1 MKPAINKRR
10 QYLAKASAASL
21 KKSPVLDAVA
31 SVKVHINPKLIRAER
46 IGFIVLDEQMRYATH
61 ITLSTR
67 CACITDAVPQR
78 LIDSA
83 HRQQAATVIVFHV
96 IPDGDAIPSK
106 SDISLAE
113 KIVKLGR
120 RSHLEVIDYVVISRT
135 DATSLLDLAVRTA
148 CAAGSVQEYAEQMTL
163 SSILAEQPQNWPP
176 QIPAQPVSGKP
187 RTLWAID
194 LFAGCGG
201 LSLGLE
207 QAGFTPLL
215 ASELN
220 HDAMATYMAN
230 RQHNALSITS
240 FYDVHAITDDKLEE
254 LKTGWKKLGIDEIDL
269 IAGGPPCQGY
279 SGIGHRR
286 SYKVEKEKIPS
297 NFLFKEMTR
306 IISKLRPRMF
316 LFENVKGLLSAR
328 WTANGKK
335 GEIWEAVQKAFREL
349 NGGEY
354 LIDFKLVQAKDYGV
368 PQNRPRVLMAGIRKD
383 LGWNP
388 DVSATASGLLP
399 SKQGIPPSIEDML
412 SDLVDPGYLG
422 KKETER
428 YLCPPKTEVQ
438 KRLRTSKDGTVV
450 APKGAA
456 LKDQEYSE
464 HKPLIREKFQY
475 MLDHNGEIPVHM
487 QTKKFAQRVLPRVW
501 GANGP
506 TITVTSLPEDYVH
519 FVQPRALTV
528 REWARLQ
535 MFPDWYE
542 FKGPRT
548 TGGVRR
554 AGNPHQGVWD
564 RECPKYTQIGNAVPV
579 ELARKVGVHLSNI
592 LREVAK

>member
-1 MKPAINKRR
+1 MNPTNDKSRKYRVKTFAT
-10 QYLAKASAASL
+10 AL
-21 KKSPVLDAVA
+21 KNAPVIDAVA
-31 SVKVHINPKLIRAER
+31 AVKAHINPNLARTER
-46 IGFIVLDEQMRYATH
+46 IGFIALDEHKRYLSH
-61 ITLSTR
+61 IKLS
-67 CACITDAVPQR
+67 ASGVCITDSMPKR
-78 LIDSA
+78 LIDFA
-83 HRQQAATVIVFHV
+83 HHQQSSTVIVFHV
-96 IPDGDAIPSK
+96 ILDSDATPSEF
-106 SDISLAE
+106 DIALAA
-113 KIVKLGR
+113 KIVKI
-120 RSHLEVIDYVVISRT
+120 SCEAHLEVIDYVVISRKG
-135 DATSLLDLAVRTA
+135 ATSLLDLVMRTA
-148 CAAGSVQEYAEQMTL
+148 YASGSVQEYATQMTL

-176 QIPAQPVSGKP
+176 IIPVQPVSGQP

-207 QAGFTPLL
+207 QAGFTPIL

-220 HDAMATYMAN
+220 RDAMATYMAN
-230 RQHNALSITS
+230 RQHHKLSITS
-240 FYDVHAITDDKLEE
+240 FYDVHAITDDKLGE
-254 LKTGWKKLGIDEIDL
+254 LKAGWKKLGIDEIDL

-328 WTANGKK
+328 WTADGQK
-335 GEIWEAVQKAFREL
+335 GEIWEAVQKAFRDI

-354 LIDFKLVQAKDYGV
+354 FVDFKLVQAKDYGV
-368 PQNRPRVLMAGIRKD
+368 PQNRPRVLMVGIRKD
-383 LGWNP
+383 LGWKPNKT
-388 DVSATASGLLP
+388 ATASGLLP
-399 SKQGIPPSIEDML
+399 AKQGDPPSIEEML
-412 SDLVDPGYLG
+412 SDLVDPGYLR
-422 KKETER
+422 KRETER
-428 YLCPPKTEVQ
+428 YLCPPQTDVQ
-438 KRLRTSKDGTVV
+438 KRLRTSKDGTAV
-450 APKGAA
+450 APKGAV
-456 LKDQEYSE
+456 LTDHEYSD
-464 HKPLIREKFQY
+464 HKPHIREKFQY
-475 MLDHNGEIPVHM
+475 MLDHDGEIPLHM
-487 QTKKFAQRVLPRVW
+487 RTKKFAQRVLPRIW

-519 FVQPRALTV
+519 YVQPRALTV

-579 ELARKVGVHLSNI
+579 ELAKKVGLHLSNI
-592 LREVAK
+592 LREVVK

>member
-1 MKPAINKRR
+1 MNPAHVKSPKYRVR
-10 QYLAKASAASL
+10 TSAASL
-21 KKSPVLDAVA
+21 KKSPVIDAVA
-31 SVKVHINPKLIRAER
+31 SVKVHINPKLTKTER
-46 IGFIVLDEQMRYATH
+46 IGFIALDEHKRYVTH
-61 ITLSTR
+61 ITLSTID
-67 CACITDAVPQR
+67 ACITDAVPQR
-78 LIDSA
+78 LIDAA
-83 HRQQAATVIVFHV
+83 HHQLAATLIVFHV
-96 IPDGDAIPSK
+96 IRDGDATPSK
-106 SDISLAE
+106 SDILLAE
-113 KIVKLGR
+113 KIVEMSRGA
-120 RSHLEVIDYVVISRT
+120 HLEVFDYVVISRT
-135 DATSLLDLAVRTA
+135 GATSLLDLAVRTA
-148 CAAGSVQEYAEQMTL
+148 SAARSVQEHAVQMTL

-176 QIPAQPVSGKP
+176 QIPAQPVSGQP

-215 ASELN
+215 VSELN

-230 RQHNALSITS
+230 RQHHTLSITS
-240 FYDVHAITDDKLEE
+240 FYDVHAITDDKLGE
-254 LKTGWKKLGIDEIDL
+254 LKAGWKKLGIDEIDL

-328 WTANGKK
+328 WTAKGQK
-335 GEIWEAVQKAFREL
+335 GEIWEAVKKAFRNI

-368 PQNRPRVLMAGIRKD
+368 PQNRPRILMAGIRKD
-383 LGWNP
+383 LGWKP
-388 DVSATASGLLP
+388 DTNATASGLLP
-399 SKQGIPPSIEDML
+399 SKQGNPPSIEEML

-438 KRLRTSKDGTVV
+438 KRLRTSKDGTTV

-456 LKDQEYSE
+456 LTDQEYSD
-464 HKPLIREKFQY
+464 HKPHIREKFQY
-475 MLDHNGEIPVHM
+475 MLDHDGEIPMHM
-487 QTKKFAQRVLPRVW
+487 RTKKFAQRVLPRVW
-501 GANGP
+501 GASGP

-519 FVQPRALTV
+519 YVQPRALTV

-592 LREVAK
+592 LREVAE